1 MPKFYQIA
9 VAKNE
14 LYLENVLQAGQA
26 FRWVFNELKNH
37 YSSTMKI
44 GDRYSIVIL
53 RQPSPEVVEYATVD
67 DGCHHSVLKEHLMKY
82 FRLEVSLEELHSK
95 QWLPNDSRFASFKP
109 KGVRMLAQEPWE
121 TLVSFICSSN
131 NNISR
136 ITRMCHSLSANYGN
150 KVGTFES
157 LDYYS
162 FPTSDEVATRASEDE
177 LRRLGFGYRAKFLV
191 ETAKKMVQDKKDRG
205 FSDDTKFLQ
214 YLRSHMTYEEMR
226 EHLMSYTGI
235 GPKVA
240 DCICL
245 MGLHMD
251 EVVPVD
257 VHVARIAKRDY
268 QFQARKIDVKELAK
282 KYQSLPLTRKKINLE
297 LDLIRMMFWK
307 KWGSYAGWAQGVLF
321 SNEIGKTSGATSDG
335 VIKRR
340 KLEIKSEALM
350 TENVTVKTEIVNEVY
365 NVAYETEE
373 VQYSNRGRPKRRAVS
388 QLKVAAYAE

>member
-1 MPKFYQIA
+1 MMLKFYQLA
-9 VAKNE
+9 VARNE

-26 FRWVFNELKNH
+26 FRWVFNEVRNH
-37 YSSTMKI
+37 YTSTMKI
-44 GDRYSIVIL
+44 EDRYWIVVL

-67 DGCHHSVLKEHLMKY
+67 DSCNHSVLKEHLIKY
-82 FRLEVSLEELHSK
+82 FRLEVSIEELYSK
-95 QWLPNDSRFASFKP
+95 QWLPNDLRFASFKP
-109 KGVRMLAQEPWE
+109 RGVRILGQEPWE

-150 KVGTFES
+150 KVGEFES

-162 FPTSDEVATRASEDE
+162 FPTSDELTRRATEDD
-177 LRRLGFGYRAKFLV
+177 LRRLGFGYRAKYLI
-191 ETAKKMVQDKKDRG
+191 ETAKKMIQDKKDQG
-205 FSDDTKFLQ
+205 FCDDTKFLQ
-214 YLRSHMTYEEMR
+214 YLQSHMTYEQMR

-240 DCICL
+240 DCVCL

-297 LDLIRMMFWK
+297 LDLIRIMFLE

-340 KLEIKSEALM
+340 KLEVKSEASRV
-350 TENVTVKTEIVNEVY
+350 EVVNEVY
-365 NVAYETEE
+365 NIAYETEE
-373 VQYSNRGRPKRRAVS
+373 VQYSDRGRPKRRAVS
-388 QLKVAAYAE
+388 QLKIAAYAE